1 MPFIWV
7 RLSSTVSIA
16 VAMLLMAG
24 TVRADLYSAHVAY
37 ENHDYKKAFEEFKEL
52 AELGQPQAQYT
63 LAVLYV
69 RGEGVPTS
77 LTYGHA
83 WAALAGENGETKG
96 TALAAELAPQLTPNS
111 LRLSSDLQAQ
121 YSQANLDK
129 QLLPHFLKGRD
140 YQDRDPARLSKP
152 FVPSYPT
159 EAQAKGV
166 QGEVFVEFI
175 VAPDGH
181 PRMPRILYALPNGYF
196 ESTVRESILRTVYL
210 PARINGEPISSATS
224 MFYYFKVESVSIR
237 DYGNLEQRVLKTKL
251 KAEAGDPSAQM
262 LYGMMIA
269 GLPQLKQ
276 SHDQAL
282 PWFLKAAQAGAPY
295 AQYQIGTGLLQGRGC
310 QCDSTK
316 GEIWLE
322 KAAQADQPDAQVS
335 LAEYLLR
342 DNPTRESV
350 AGALVWLERAA
361 KQGNSSAKLQLAA
374 MLAASPS
381 ADIRDP
387 ARALSLVDSLE
398 REYKMDPSLWEI
410 RAAANASSGDFRSA
424 LKAENQALI
433 EATDLG
439 WNVSHLVLRQ
449 SLYASQ
455 QPWTGNLLEF

>member
-1 MPFIWV
+1 MYFTCP
-7 RLSSTVSIA
+7 SSTAFIG
-16 VAMLLMAG
+16 VAMLLLASP
-24 TVRADLYSAHVAY
+24 VHADLYSAHVAY

-83 WAALAGENGETKG
+83 WAALAGENGQAKG
-96 TALAAELAPQLTPNS
+96 SALAAELGPQLTPTS

-121 YSQANLDK
+121 YSQANLNK
-129 QLLPHFLKGRD
+129 RLLPNFLKGRD

-152 FVPSYPT
+152 FVPPYPT
-159 EAQAKGV
+159 EAREKGV
-166 QGEVFVEFI
+166 QGEAFVEFI
-175 VAPDGH
+175 VAPDGR
-181 PRMPRILYALPNGYF
+181 PRIPRILYALPNGFF
-196 ESTVRESILRTVYL
+196 EGTVRESILRTVYL
-210 PARINGEPISSATS
+210 PARLNGEPISSSVT
-224 MFYYFKVESVSIR
+224 MFYNFKMESVTIR
-237 DYGNLEQRVLKTKL
+237 DYGDLEQRVLKTKL

-276 SHDQAL
+276 SRDQAL

-295 AQYQIGTGLLQGRGC
+295 AQFQIGTGLMQGRGC

-342 DNPTRESV
+342 DRPTRESV

-361 KQGNSSAKLQLAA
+361 KQGNSFAKLQLAA
-374 MLAASPS
+374 RLAASPS
-381 ADIRDP
+381 TDLRDP
-387 ARALSLVDSLE
+387 GRAMSLVDGLE
-398 REYKMDPSLWEI
+398 HEYKKDPCFWEI
-410 RAAANASSGDFRSA
+410 RAAANASRGDFRA
-424 LKAENQALI
+424 AVNAENQAI
-433 EATDLG
+433 VEATGLG
-439 WNVSHLVLRQ
+439 WDVSLLALRQ

-455 QPWTGNLLEF
+455 QTWTGNLLDF